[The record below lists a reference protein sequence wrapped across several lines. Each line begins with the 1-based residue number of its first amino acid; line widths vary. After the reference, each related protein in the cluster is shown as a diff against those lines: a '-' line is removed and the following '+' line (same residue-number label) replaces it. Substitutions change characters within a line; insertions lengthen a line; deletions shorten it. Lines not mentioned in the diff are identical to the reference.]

1 MDQWPISVKD
11 KLKGLLP
18 IELLQSPLSSHDVA
32 APVLVSGA
40 VSAIISGYLS
50 LPGPHGAALRLSD
63 GVPPYLSQ
71 LSLRP

>member
-1 MDQWPISVKD
+1 MDLWPISVKD
-11 KLKGLLP
+11 TLKGLLQ
-18 IELLQSPLSSHDVA
+18 LLQSPLSSHDVA

>member
-1 MDQWPISVKD
+1 MDQCQWPISVKD
-11 KLKGLLP
+11 TLKGLLQ
-18 IELLQSPLSSHDVA
+18 LLQSPLSSHDVA